1 MIKDEIEH
9 ICVNKT
15 SRSAANLPSKS
26 IMLSD
31 IWRFDSLDNV
41 HIGLE
46 ADIPIK
52 GPEEIGEELW
62 NNYTISVYS
71 SDCAL
76 NRRYWS
82 QQSFTTLKKPDGSRN
97 IQFIV
102 RSDGGRCQVRTK
114 NDSSSVLTDFS
125 ASGADGIRKRRLPAE
140 FFERDHCSNLLN
152 LRRSLHHPMHLLD
165 HHFPALLQD
174 EKAGRA
180 KSARSENRRGN
191 DGLYS
196 YADDTRVVAS
206 IFLFFLS
213 IINC

>member
-102 RSDGGRCQVRTK
+102 RSDGGRCQVRNMTVF
-114 NDSSSVLTDFS
+114 SLLTDFS

-140 FFERDHCSNLLN
+140 FFERDHCSNLLY
-152 LRRSLHHPMHLLD
+152 LRRALHHSLHFLD
-165 HHFPALLQD
+165 HHFVALLQN

-180 KSARSENRRGN
+180 KSARSKN
-191 DGLYS
+191 
-196 YADDTRVVAS
+196 
-206 IFLFFLS
+206 
-213 IINC
+213 